1 MGTLKIKGMEN
12 LKAKKLDPNDPKI
25 KELIESS
32 IKEQEKILKLKN
44 VSRESMRL
52 EITI

>member
-1 MGTLKIKGMEN
+1 MGNLKIKGIEK
-12 LKAKKLDPNDPKI
+12 LKVKKLDPNDPKVKAI
-25 KELIESS
+25 IESA

-44 VSRESMRL
+44 VSMESMRL